1 MDIKIRE
8 TESGQAV
15 SARELHLILE
25 TEDHFTQW
33 CKRMFE
39 YGFIEGADYQAVHEI
54 VKASNGFGS
63 TKRTDYALTIECAKE
78 ISMLQRTEKG
88 KEARKYFIKC
98 EKRLRSLA
106 PKTFAEALQLA
117 ADQAK
122 MIEIKV
128 KQLTIEKDKRIL
140 QQMLTEV
147 EWDRIDRND
156 IIPRWRG

>member
-1 MDIKIRE
+1 MNIKIRE

-15 SARELHLILE
+15 SARELYSYLE
-25 TEDHFTQW
+25 IDSNFTTW
-33 CKRMFE
+33 CVRMFE
-39 YGFIEGADYQAVHEI
+39 YGFEEGLDFIPILEE
-54 VKASNGFGS
+54 S
-63 TKRTDYALTIECAKE
+63 TGGRPSKDYALTIECAKE
-78 ISMLQRTEKG
+78 ISMLQRSEKG

-122 MIEIKV
+122 MIEIKD

-156 IIPRWRG
+156 LIPRWRG